1 MKVRTMR
8 DIPTIQGLKNQ
19 ATPATREQAITE
31 VARLEH
37 ELSRLRRE
45 LEMWTANQ
53 TKTAERIRRVEDRLA
68 LLKGVVDPC
77 KEGASERPRAVPR
90 ARRISS
96 ENPTLAECED
106 RRFSIL
112 RGYYSLTRR
121 HHACLGITEAHSH
134 SCAHPWLGLHCHP
147 YRSGR
152 DRWPRLRETEHLQH
166 ALARLRM
173 HW

>member
-77 KEGASERPRAVPR
+77 KEGASERPPSRSTGSKDQQR
-90 ARRISS
+90 ES
-96 ENPTLAECED
+96 D
-106 RRFSIL
+106 
-112 RGYYSLTRR
+112 
-121 HHACLGITEAHSH
+121 
-134 SCAHPWLGLHCHP
+134 
-147 YRSGR
+147 SGR
-152 DRWPRLRETEHLQH
+152 SVKTVDFQY
-166 ALARLRM
+166 
-173 HW
+173 